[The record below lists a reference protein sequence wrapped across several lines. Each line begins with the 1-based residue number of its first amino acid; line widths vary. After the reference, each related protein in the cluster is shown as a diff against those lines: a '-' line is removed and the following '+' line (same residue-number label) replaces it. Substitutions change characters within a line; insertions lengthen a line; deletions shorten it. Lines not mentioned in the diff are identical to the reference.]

1 MATGTTALPS
11 DPLARAQ
18 LYVSRLAAV
27 PVAQRTSKQKAE
39 LARYQGTVTTLAAR
53 QANAVQNQIVGS
65 TTQQQ
70 AAAIAAS
77 GIAPGQAATPDWAA
91 QSAAIYAQSSY
102 NAAVSALG
110 PNAVVAVPGTK
121 QTVPLLSAQG
131 QAIYGAGPT
140 AGFATAPWQ
149 STFAGTPA
157 GMAQPAVGSAA
168 TSSAGG
174 VPTPTAAGTPTLGG
188 AQSASPYVPTL
199 DQSGA
204 AAAGTGGGAGGGGV
218 DTSGTASPGISSTAI
233 LVVAGA
239 GAYLLLHK
247 KKKGGK
253 LL

>member
-18 LYVSRLAAV
+18 LYVSRLSAV
-27 PVAQRTSKQKAE
+27 PVAQRTAAQKAE
-39 LARYQGTVTTLAAR
+39 LSKYQGTVTTLAAR
-53 QANAVQNQIVGS
+53 QATAVQNQIVGS
-65 TTQQQ
+65 IAQQQ
-70 AAAIAAS
+70 GAAIAAS
-77 GIAPGQAATPDWAA
+77 GIAPGQAAPADWTQ

-110 PNAVVAVPGTK
+110 PNAVVAVPGTNT
-121 QTVPLLSAQG
+121 TVPLLSAQG

-157 GMAQPAVGSAA
+157 GMVQPAA
-168 TSSAGG
+168 TSSGGG

-204 AAAGTGGGAGGGGV
+204 AASGSGGGAGGGGV
-218 DTSGTASPGISSTAI
+218 DTSGTAAPGISSTAI
-233 LVVAGA
+233 LVVAGV

-247 KKKGGK
+247 KKGGK

>member
-18 LYVSRLAAV
+18 LYVSRLSAV
-27 PVAQRTSKQKAE
+27 PAAQRTATQSAE
-39 LARYQGTVTTLAAR
+39 LARYQSTVTTLAAR
-53 QANAVQNQIVGS
+53 QASAVQNQIVGS
-65 TTQQQ
+65 ITQQQ

-77 GIAPGQAATPDWAA
+77 GLAPGQAPPVNWAQ

-102 NAAVSALG
+102 NAQVAALG
-110 PNAVVAVPGTK
+110 PNAVIAVPGTNR
-121 QTVPLLSAQG
+121 TVPLLSAQG
-131 QAIYGAGPT
+131 QAISGAGST

-157 GMAQPAVGSAA
+157 GTVQPAVGTAA
-168 TSSAGG
+168 TSSGGG
-174 VPTPTAAGTPTLGG
+174 VATPTTAGTPNVGT
-188 AQSASPYVPTL
+188 AQNASPYVPTL

-204 AAAGTGGGAGGGGV
+204 AASGTGGGAGGGV
-218 DTSGTASPGISSTAI
+218 DTSGTASPGVSSTAI
-233 LVVAGA
+233 LVVAGI

-247 KKKGGK
+247 GKKGGK